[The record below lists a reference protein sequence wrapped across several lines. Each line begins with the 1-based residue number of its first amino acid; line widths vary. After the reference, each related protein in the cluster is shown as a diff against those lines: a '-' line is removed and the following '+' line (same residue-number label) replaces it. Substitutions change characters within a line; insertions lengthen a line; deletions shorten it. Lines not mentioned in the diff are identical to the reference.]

1 MEKVLSYTE
10 NYPLVQVTLNDLL
23 ETAGCELSN
32 APVIETM
39 EEVKVVND
47 VGVEE
52 VLYRKKITPV
62 DYDLSPEVI
71 TKDTFIKLLTE
82 GK

>member
-1 MEKVLSYTE
+1 
-10 NYPLVQVTLNDLL
+10 
-23 ETAGCELSN
+23 
-32 APVIETM
+32 M

-47 VGVEE
+47 YGVEE
-52 VLYRKKITPV
+52 ILYKKKITPV